1 MAMSR
6 VTKLYAVED
15 CKIFP
20 LLSDP
25 AGGTA
30 MYGEGIDVPGIK
42 EMEISGDVEVKE
54 LRGDNGLL
62 DSDSAIS
69 NVTVSYP
76 HAKLSLDV
84 LKALIVSTVTDSGT
98 TPAQKTKWSMKQG
111 AKPLPYKI
119 EGKTPTGGSDAITGD
134 VHFTLFKCVMS
145 SFPGLGFAEEDY
157 RTIENE
163 ARAVPLAST
172 GEWVDVEINETATA
186 IDTTATPAP

>member
-1 MAMSR
+1 MPISR

-25 AGGTA
+25 SGGVPA
-30 MYGEGIDVPGIK
+30 YGEGIDVPGIK
-42 EMEISGDVEVKE
+42 SMEISGDVEVKE

-62 DSDSAIS
+62 DSDSSIS

-84 LKALIVSTVTDSGT
+84 LKALVSSTVTDSGT
-98 TPAQKTKWSMKQG
+98 TPAQVSKWSLKQG

-119 EGKTPTGGSDAITGD
+119 VGKTPTSGGD
-134 VHFTLFKCVMS
+134 VVGGDVYFTLFKCIMS
-145 SFPGLGFAEEDY
+145 SFPGIGLAEEDY

-163 ARAVPLAST
+163 ARAVPLIST
-172 GEWVDVEINETATA
+172 GEWVDVEIHETAAAIPTA
-186 IDTTATPAP
+186 ATP

>member
-1 MAMSR
+1 MPISR

-15 CKIFP
+15 AKIFP

-25 AGGTA
+25 AGGTPS
-30 MYGEGIDVPGIK
+30 YGAGIDVPGIK

-62 DSDSAIS
+62 DSDAAIS
-69 NVTVSYP
+69 SVTVKYP

-84 LKALIVSTVTDSGT
+84 LVALMTSTVTDSGT
-98 TPAQKTKWSMKQG
+98 TPSQKSRWLMKQG

-119 EGKTPTGGSDAITGD
+119 EGKTPTSGGDLIGGD
-134 VHFTLFKCVMS
+134 VHFSLFKCVMS

-163 ARAVPLAST
+163 ARCVPLAST
-172 GEWVDVEINETATA
+172 GEWVDVVINETATA
-186 IDTTATPAP
+186 IATAAAP

>member
-1 MAMSR
+1 MPISR

-30 MYGEGIDVPGIK
+30 AYGEGIDVPGIK
-42 EMEISGDVEVKE
+42 SMEISGDVEVKE

-62 DSDSAIS
+62 DSDASIS
-69 NVTVSYP
+69 NVTVAYP

-84 LKALIVSTVTDSGT
+84 LKALVSSTVTDSGT
-98 TPAQKTKWSMKQG
+98 TPAQVSKWSLKQG

-119 EGKTPTGGSDAITGD
+119 VGKTPTSGGDLVGGD
-134 VHFTLFKCVMS
+134 VYFTLFKCIMS
-145 SFPGLGFAEEDY
+145 SFPGLGLAEEDY

-163 ARAVPLAST
+163 ARAVPLIST
-172 GEWVDVEINETATA
+172 GDWVDVEIHETAAAIPTA
-186 IDTTATPAP
+186 ATP

>member
-1 MAMSR
+1 MPISR

-30 MYGEGIDVPGIK
+30 AYGEGIDVPGIK
-42 EMEISGDVEVKE
+42 SMEISGDVEVKE

-62 DSDSAIS
+62 DSDASIS
-69 NVTVSYP
+69 NVTVAYP

-84 LKALIVSTVTDSGT
+84 LKALVSSTVTDSGT
-98 TPAQKTKWSMKQG
+98 TPAQVSKWSLKQG

-119 EGKTPTGGSDAITGD
+119 VGKTPTSGGDLVGGD
-134 VHFTLFKCVMS
+134 VYFTLFKCIMS
-145 SFPGLGFAEEDY
+145 SFPGLGLAEEDY

-163 ARAVPLAST
+163 ARAVPLIST
-172 GEWVDVEINETATA
+172 GDWVDVEIHETAVAIPTA
-186 IDTTATPAP
+186 ATP

>member
-1 MAMSR
+1 MPISR

-30 MYGEGIDVPGIK
+30 AYGEGIDVPGIK
-42 EMEISGDVEVKE
+42 SMEISGDVEVKE

-62 DSDSAIS
+62 DSDSSIS

-84 LKALIVSTVTDSGT
+84 LKALVSSTVTDSGT
-98 TPAQKTKWSMKQG
+98 TPAQVSKWSLKQG
-111 AKPLPYKI
+111 AKPIPYKI
-119 EGKTPTGGSDAITGD
+119 VGKTPTSGGDLVGGD
-134 VHFTLFKCVMS
+134 VYFTLFKCIMS
-145 SFPGLGFAEEDY
+145 SFPGIGLAEEDY

-163 ARAVPLAST
+163 ARAVPLIST
-172 GEWVDVEINETATA
+172 GEWVDVEIHETAAAIPTA
-186 IDTTATPAP
+186 ATP